1 MKTVTLKPL
10 KRLLI
15 SLVLLTATVP
25 TPIRAE
31 PGLPNAGEIMPAPML
46 NLDKEQEPQQPD
58 NTPAPKAEIGPSD
71 TQIDVLED
79 RITELELERERFATE
94 ESGSFGISWGLLLNA
109 GSPLLSLIS
118 LLLALVALSRVKK
131 QREEVMKLKGR
142 YQNLVTQ
149 LGGVEVQMEQERM
162 INRNQAISVSAPTTL
177 ASSPTPTPLTQ
188 PSWYVPQPPPETNP
202 GPQPISKATLI
213 SALNSG
219 DRQPLRAAANAELNI
234 TSESENALAMG
245 KAIAT
250 ELEEV
255 AGGGSYWLI
264 SAEGMDWL
272 FPTDR
277 TLRGFAAAQTSKGL
291 FHYEQQTIAQPKL
304 IEPALLDKSGS
315 CWSVKT
321 MGRIAMP

>member
-1 MKTVTLKPL
+1 MKKVTLKPL
-10 KRLLI
+10 KPLLI

-25 TPIRAE
+25 NPIRAVAN
-31 PGLPNAGEIMPAPML
+31 LPNGEEAIPGTTF
-46 NLDKEQEPQQPD
+46 NQGRQEEPQQLG
-58 NTPAPKAEIGPSD
+58 TTSVPKAD
-71 TQIDVLED
+71 TGLTNAQMDVLEG
-79 RITELELERERFATE
+79 RITELEREKKAAE
-94 ESGSFGISWGLLLNA
+94 ESGFFGFSWGLFLNA
-109 GSPLLSLIS
+109 GSPMLSLIS
-118 LLLALVALSRVKK
+118 LLLALVALSRVNK
-131 QREEVMKLKGR
+131 QREEVMKFKGR
-142 YQNLVTQ
+142 YQNLLTRI
-149 LGGVEVQMEQERM
+149 GGVEAQMEQERI
-162 INRNQAISVSAPTTL
+162 INRNQPIALSVPAPVST
-177 ASSPTPTPLTQ
+177 PTPTLPVQ
-188 PSWYVPQPPPETNP
+188 PSWSVAQPAAETNS
-202 GPQPISKATLI
+202 GPEPISKATLI

-264 SAEGMDWL
+264 AAEGQDWL

-277 TLRGFAAAQTSKGL
+277 TLRGFAAAQSSKGL

-304 IEPALLDKSGS
+304 IEPALLERSGS
-315 CWSVKT
+315 RWSIKT

>member
-1 MKTVTLKPL
+1 MKTLTLKPL
-10 KRLLI
+10 KPLLF

-25 TPIRAE
+25 TAIRAVVNPPNGGE
-31 PGLPNAGEIMPAPML
+31 TIPGT
-46 NLDKEQEPQQPD
+46 
-58 NTPAPKAEIGPSD
+58 TPAPKAGIGLTD
-71 TQIDVLED
+71 GQMDELEG
-79 RITELELERERFATE
+79 RITELEQENIAAE
-94 ESGSFGISWGLLLNA
+94 ESGFFGISWGLLLKA
-109 GSPLLSLIS
+109 GSPLLGLIS

-142 YQNLVTQ
+142 YQNLLTR
-149 LGGVEVQMEQERM
+149 LGGVEVQMEQERL
-162 INRNQAISVSAPTTL
+162 INRNQAIAVSAPPNL
-177 ASSPTPTPLTQ
+177 ASTPTPTPPTQ
-188 PSWYVPQPPPETNP
+188 PSRSIAQPAPETNP
-202 GPQPISKATLI
+202 GPEPISKATLI
-213 SALNSG
+213 SALNTG
-219 DRQPLRAAANAELNI
+219 DRQPIRTAASAELNI

-264 SAEGMDWL
+264 AAEGQDWL

-277 TLRGFAAAQTSKGL
+277 TLRGFAAAQPSKGL

-304 IEPALLDKSGS
+304 IDPALLEKCGTS
-315 CWSVKT
+315 WRIKA

>member
-1 MKTVTLKPL
+1 MKIVTLKPL
-10 KRLLI
+10 LI
-15 SLVLLTATVP
+15 SLALLTATLP
-25 TPIRAE
+25 TPIRAV
-31 PGLPNAGEIMPAPML
+31 PNPPNAGEIMSDPML
-46 NLDKEQEPQQPD
+46 ILDKEQEPQQPG
-58 NTPAPKAEIGPSD
+58 NTPAPKAEMGPAD
-71 TQIDVLED
+71 AQIDVLEG
-79 RITELELERERFATE
+79 RITELEREKFATE
-94 ESGSFGISWGLLLNA
+94 ESGFFGISWELLLNA

-142 YQNLVTQ
+142 YQNLVTRI
-149 LGGVEVQMEQERM
+149 GGVEVQMEKERM
-162 INRNQAISVSAPTTL
+162 INRNQAIAVSAPTTL
-177 ASSPTPTPLTQ
+177 ASSPTPTPPTQ
-188 PSWYVPQPPPETNP
+188 PSWSVPQPPPETNP
-202 GPQPISKATLI
+202 GPEPISKATLI
-213 SALNSG
+213 SALNTG
-219 DRQPLRAAANAELNI
+219 DRQPLRAAASAELNI

-264 SAEGMDWL
+264 VAEGQNWL

-277 TLRGFAAAQTSKGL
+277 TLRGFAAAQPSKGL

-304 IEPALLDKSGS
+304 IEPAVLERSGS
-315 CWSVKT
+315 CWSIKT